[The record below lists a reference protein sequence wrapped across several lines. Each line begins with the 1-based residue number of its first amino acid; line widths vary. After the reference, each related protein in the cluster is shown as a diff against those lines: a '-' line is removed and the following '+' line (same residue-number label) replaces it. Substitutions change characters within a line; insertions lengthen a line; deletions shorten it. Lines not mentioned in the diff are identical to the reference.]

1 MTNIASSAHFKEEL
15 YSFLSANT
23 SNEALF
29 LTFTAVFYTLTVD
42 KQTTYG
48 NKFDYQSV
56 PYGFAHCFNSQC
68 VHKEECLHHLAATN
82 CTSQCPTLS
91 IINPNCIPADTTNCP
106 HSGSPEVPGCMGHPA
121 PAGQRTPQ
129 MCSPDEE
136 PACRTLWQDHLLSLL
151 PPGTRLVSKGT
162 SIYPSGFKQY
172 GIAEEP
178 KFERYSEEYSYNDWS
193 IRTAQLLQSLFWKHL
208 SCYHAEGDILLI
220 INRLKRE
227 RYPW

>member
-1 MTNIASSAHFKEEL
+1 ME
-15 YSFLSANT
+15 
-23 SNEALF
+23 
-29 LTFTAVFYTLTVD
+29 
-42 KQTTYG
+42 

-106 HSGSPEVPGCMGHPA
+106 HFRKALKCRVAWGHPA
-121 PAGQRTPQ
+121 PAGQCTPQ

-162 SIYPSGFKQY
+162 SIYPSGFQT
-172 GIAEEP
+172 
-178 KFERYSEEYSYNDWS
+178 
-193 IRTAQLLQSLFWKHL
+193 IRNCRRTEIREIQRRIQLQ
-208 SCYHAEGDILLI
+208 
-220 INRLKRE
+220 RLKHPDSSALTKFIFENICHAITQRGISF
-227 RYPW
+227 